1 MRPHFPKLEGE
12 LLSRLNR
19 ALEEG
24 WVTNNGPYVQ
34 DFEAV
39 LTKYLRVPTICFSSG
54 MTALTAML
62 MAHDVR
68 DREVIIPAFT
78 FAATPNAVLAAGGI
92 PVYAD
97 IKPDTLTIDPDDVAR
112 KITKDTAAI
121 MAVDVYGIS
130 AASMALV
137 QVAIKADLP
146 LLFDSAPSFG
156 THVMGKPATTM
167 GPHVYSFHATKQ
179 LAVGEGGCLSSINT
193 DLIAKCRK
201 IRNFGLEA
209 NGSWS
214 TPGINGKMTEISA
227 LIGLE
232 NMKTFRERAVV
243 RRSVKCLLDQ
253 CFQEVSHVRTI
264 PDPSGQTVSWL
275 YCPVLIEDSSPVSR
289 DGIVNLLMD
298 SGIQTRKYY
307 GYLDRSCL
315 NAQDIA
321 GRVIAF
327 PCYESMTI
335 NEVEK
340 IKSVMSGIMGLR
352 K

>member
-62 MAHDVR
+62 MAHEVHGK
-68 DREVIIPAFT
+68 EVIVPAFT
-78 FAATPNAVLAAGGI
+78 FAATPNAVMAAGGI

-97 IKPDTLTIDPDDVAR
+97 ILPDKLTIDPDDVAR
-112 KITKDTAAI
+112 KITKNTAAI

-130 AASMALV
+130 SVTMALLN
-137 QVAIKADLP
+137 VAHAHDIPVLCDA
-146 LLFDSAPSFG
+146 APSFG
-156 THVMGKPATTM
+156 THVNGKPNSFLS
-167 GPHVYSFHATKQ
+167 PHVYSFHATKQ
-179 LAVGEGGCLSSINT
+179 LAVGEGGCLTSINS

-201 IRNFGLEA
+201 IRNFGLDI
-209 NGSWS
+209 NGKWT

-232 NMKTFRERAVV
+232 NMKTFRSRVIT
-243 RRSVKCLLDQ
+243 RMYVKGQIDLAME
-253 CFQEVSHVRTI
+253 EVAHVRTI
-264 PDPSGQTVSWL
+264 SEPKGQAVSWL

-307 GYLDRSCL
+307 DTMNLWCL
-315 NAQDIA
+315 NAVNAAD
-321 GRVIAF
+321 RVIAF
-327 PCYESMTI
+327 PCYESMTVP
-335 NEVEK
+335 EVAR
-340 IKSVMSGIMGLR
+340 IKAVMSGIMGLR